1 MNITFKFFIIV
12 YQLSTLTYPKMKC
25 LNLNIGVFRDLKQNQ
40 FSMDLQEV
48 YFSYVHSAG
57 ADANTAFD

>member
-1 MNITFKFFIIV
+1 
-12 YQLSTLTYPKMKC
+12 MKC